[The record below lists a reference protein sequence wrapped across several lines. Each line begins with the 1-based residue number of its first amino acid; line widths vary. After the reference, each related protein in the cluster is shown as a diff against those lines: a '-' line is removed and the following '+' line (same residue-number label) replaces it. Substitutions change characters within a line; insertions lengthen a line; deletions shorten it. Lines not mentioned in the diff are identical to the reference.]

1 MTLEPLSD
9 AELMDDTRR
18 IEARRNRG
26 LLFLG
31 LASAFI
37 GFAMAI
43 AGFVGFGMVV
53 NFEAALDLVAMDFYT
68 IFSSYTFTVVPLF
81 ILMGEVMFQSGM
93 AMRMMEIMEKF
104 LGRLPGRLGI
114 LSVAAGTLFAAM
126 SGSSIGSTALLGTVL
141 VPDMEKKGYKKAMS
155 LGPIMGAGGLAIMI
169 PPSGFAVMLAIL
181 GNIPLGKLLI
191 AIIVPGLVMA
201 VIYAAYIIIRCAL
214 QPSLAPP
221 YDVDRAPLGERLV
234 LFLKYV
240 LPLVSIII
248 VSLGLIFLGIATP
261 SESASLGAVFTF
273 ILAII
278 YRKLTWEVVRKS
290 VYGTTRITGMVFM
303 IVTGSA
309 AFSQIMAFTGAS
321 KGLVD
326 FTMGLPFVSPITMF
340 VLMLVITTILGCFME
355 VNSIMMITTPIFMPI
370 VTKLGIDPVWW
381 GATMLL
387 SYEMAQMTP
396 PFGMVLFTMKG
407 IAPPDTTM
415 GDVVSAAMPFLYMDV
430 LVVVL
435 MLAFP
440 WLTLWL
446 PSIM

>member
-1 MTLEPLSD
+1 M
-9 AELMDDTRR
+9 
-18 IEARRNRG
+18 G
-26 LLFLG
+26 
-31 LASAFI
+31 AFI
-37 GFAMAI
+37 FMGGEVALGQIVLSIYDSVTKFSLLTIAM
-43 AGFVGFGMVV
+43 
-53 NFEAALDLVAMDFYT
+53 
-68 IFSSYTFTVVPLF
+68 F
-81 ILMGEVMFQSGM
+81 IIMGEVMFHSGM
-93 AMRMMEIMEKF
+93 AMRMMDIMDKW

-114 LSVAAGTLFAAM
+114 LSVATGTLFAAM

-141 VPDMEKKGYKKAMS
+141 VPEMEKRGYKKSMS
-155 LGPIMGAGGLAIMI
+155 LGPIMGSGGLAIMI

-201 VIYAAYIIIRCAL
+201 FFYAAYIIVRCCL
-214 QPSLAPP
+214 QPALAPP
-221 YDVDRAPLGERLV
+221 YEVRSLPSSQKIV

-248 VSLGLIFLGIATP
+248 VALGIIFLGVATP
-261 SESASLGAVFTF
+261 SESASLGALFTF
-273 ILAII
+273 LLAIV
-278 YRKLTWEVVRKS
+278 YRKLNWEVVKKS
-290 VYGTTRITGMVFM
+290 VHGTTKITAMVLM

-326 FTMGLPFVSPITMF
+326 FTMKLPFASPTVLFI
-340 VLMLVITTILGCFME
+340 LMLLITTILGCFME

-370 VTKLGIDPVWW
+370 VNKLGINPVWW

-387 SYEMAQMTP
+387 TYEMAQMTP
-396 PFGMVLFTMKG
+396 PFGMILFTMKG

-415 GDVVSAAMPFLYMDV
+415 QDVVNAALPFLFIDV
-430 LVVVL
+430 LVVGL

-440 WLTLWL
+440 VISLWL